1 MKGKLDMIKGRKVGY
16 EKTLSFQALK
26 EGLVRVSSLDF
37 ARDDQ
42 INNAITLRLE
52 SQKCGFISSLGLR
65 LPSPDKKVWLEGKNA
80 RSKQEPLQ
88 TSIKTATEL
97 PSPFPKI
104 AKSKTPIIS
113 VSLHD
118 FSRNIK

>member
-1 MKGKLDMIKGRKVGY
+1 MIKGRKAGY

-26 EGLVRVSSLDF
+26 EGSVRVSSLDF

-65 LPSPDKKVWLEGKNA
+65 LAKPDKKAWLKAKMSEANKNLKPLL
-80 RSKQEPLQ
+80 KQQ
-88 TSIKTATEL
+88 QDSL
-97 PSPFPKI
+97 PHFPKSP
-104 AKSKTPIIS
+104 KVKLP
-113 VSLHD
+113 
-118 FSRNIK
+118 